1 LSADDRLLPESAADD
16 ALFRDAESALRW
28 ALQVRSRSP
37 QRDTLAALRGS
48 PAGRSIVTRADAPG
62 QAGMILA
69 CLVELAP
76 LDQALLI
83 LRLGSRARPCAC
95 RRACCSGWAVE
106 PAWDAARTLVIDA
119 AVEAFTGR
127 TVHYVLR
134 DSCVRRWAGQRVD
147 LGRVADTAGVH
158 RDTVGSHSKVAHR
171 WLQPRYK
178 RALACAEAALR
189 REVVSLSA

>member
-1 LSADDRLLPESAADD
+1 MTADDRLLPDSSADD

-37 QRDTLAALRGS
+37 QRDTLSDLRGS
-48 PAGRSIVTRADAPG
+48 PGGRSIVTRADAPG

-69 CLVELAP
+69 SLGELEP

-83 LRLGSRARPCAC
+83 LKLGSRARPCAC

-106 PAWDAARTLVIDA
+106 PLWNAARTVVVDA
-119 AVEAFTGR
+119 SVEAFAGR
-127 TVHYVLR
+127 TIHYVLR
-134 DSCVRRWAGQRVD
+134 DSCVRRWSGQRVD

-158 RDTVGSHSKVAHR
+158 RDTVGNHGKVAHR
-171 WLQPRYK
+171 WLQPRYL

-189 REVVSLSA
+189 REAVAFAA